1 MAHMRTCL
9 ALFGFALILLAPPA
23 RGEVYLTP
31 DKFLADSFAGAAPP
45 PKIIWLTGELAQQA
59 EAVLGHKAAA
69 LRIRYWADGARS
81 AWILDETG
89 KTEAITAGFVIEDQ
103 KIARVQVLEFR
114 ESRGGEVRHPF
125 FTNQFIGLS
134 LQENDRLSEPVDG
147 ISGATLSVRAV
158 ETMAKFALLLARHVR
173 PSESAAP

>member
-1 MAHMRTCL
+1 MRIL
-9 ALFGFALILLAPPA
+9 FALIGFTFVMLALPA
-23 RGEVYLTP
+23 QGEVYLTP

-158 ETMAKFALLLARHVR
+158 ETMAKFALLLARHVG
-173 PSESAAP
+173 PGESAAP